1 MNRESFEI
9 NFMTTLAELIKT
21 ESLSYLT
28 HNFITKLLVTS
39 IQQIFTSISLS
50 NEGRKSIIVLMKKDF
65 C

>member
-28 HNFITKLLVTS
+28 HNFITKLLVNS